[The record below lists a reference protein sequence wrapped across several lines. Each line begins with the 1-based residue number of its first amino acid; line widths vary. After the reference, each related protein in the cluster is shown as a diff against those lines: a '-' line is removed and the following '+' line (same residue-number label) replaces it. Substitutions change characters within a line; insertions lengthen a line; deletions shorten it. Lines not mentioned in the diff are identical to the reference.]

1 MRSMLRMNHMPIFRT
16 VQVCIALGIL
26 TLPGCRQF
34 GDFGAGKKEDTSA
47 SAAAANPNQV
57 ILPLFTPAAGSYNA
71 TQSVAAASATA
82 GATICYTTDGVTTP
96 TCNAATGTCITGTTY
111 AANISVPASQTL
123 MAVACKAGMI
133 NSIVSSA
140 IYTIDSTAPTI
151 SLTAPTTSTY
161 VTNAQVSYT
170 TNEACGTGSITWTRT
185 AGTADPGSPR
195 VQALTGAELT
205 SGTHTAVTL
214 ANNPALIDGATYSL
228 TFNCSDAAGNAA
240 TASTVTGVTYDGA
253 VPVISGIGPANGSF
267 MNTTQVSYTLS
278 ENCNTGNVTWT
289 RTGGTADPGSPR
301 VQAMSAAEKLA
312 GAHNNIT
319 LGSAPALV
327 SGTVYSISFDCTD
340 LAGQAA
346 TTQTNTSITFDN
358 VLPVISAVSPATSTF
373 VNNTQVS
380 YTLSETCNTGAITWA
395 QTGGNADVGAPH
407 TKALTP
413 GELTAGA
420 HTAITI
426 TNNPT
431 LVSGAIY
438 TLTFT
443 CLDASGNAATAI
455 TRTNVTYD
463 NTSVVISAVAPASSA
478 YVNNTQVSY
487 TLSETCTTGS
497 ITWTRT
503 GGTAD
508 PGSPRV
514 QALTGVELNVG
525 AHTAITLTNNPALV
539 DGTVYTV
546 QFDCTD
552 AAANAATPVTVTA
565 VTYDV
570 TVPVISG
577 VAPLASTFVN
587 HQQVTYTLSETCATG
602 TVNWTYT
609 GGTASGSFNQGLI
622 AGELTVG
629 VHGPFTI
636 SNNPVL
642 VSGAVYTVT
651 FSCTDLAGNVAT
663 SISRTSVTFDNTP
676 PTITL
681 SNLRNNSPL
690 NTGFAIGTAADNVGL
705 TIVDVSLDAGGYTAA
720 TGTTTWKFAL
730 PSAGATW
737 LDRSSHAIVARAQ
750 DAAGNITMTTSIS
763 VRKGTNQDING
774 DGYPDV
780 AAGGW
785 KYNPAAAVQ
794 TGRAYVFYGGP
805 AGIASIGAGS
815 AGAYITGEAAN
826 NNFSRNIAMG
836 DFNGDGFAD
845 LAVAAYGYAS
855 SQGRVYI
862 FNGSAGAG
870 ITGNLTAASASRI
883 ITGNVASDSFG
894 SVIITGNANN
904 DGYTDLIVG
913 ANGYTASTGRVYAFY
928 GGAGG
933 ITQTTAATAS
943 VTITGEASSQFGGSL
958 ALGDFNNDGF
968 GDLAVGAPFYSASAG
983 RAYIFYGSGP
993 GLPGGTAGM
1002 VTAIATGTLTDAYG
1016 GSIAAG
1022 DINADGA
1029 TDLVVG
1035 AYGFSSNSGKAYVY
1049 YGVTGS
1055 GIALSNGGVA
1065 GANFVGTNASAFF
1078 TTSVAIA
1085 DVNADG
1091 FGDLMVGS
1099 YGCTVNPAGCAYI
1112 FYGQGSVWTSG
1123 PATLAGYQAT
1133 GTTGGDNFGRAVGA
1147 TDANGDGYPDFM
1159 VGANL
1164 RNSGITSQGAGYIF
1178 NSSASG
1184 PGISVAASANT
1195 ILIGEAPA
1203 AGGTEFAINF
1213 FR

>member
-1 MRSMLRMNHMPIFRT
+1 MRTAAVAGSMI
-16 VQVCIALGIL
+16 IL
-26 TLPGCRQF
+26 FLAGCKQF
-34 GDFGAGKKEDTSA
+34 GDFGAGKKGD
-47 SAAAANPNQV
+47 AAAITAPTNPNQV
-57 ILPLFTPAAGSYNA
+57 VLPLFTPAAGSYNA

-96 TCNAATGTCITGTTY
+96 DCNATTGTCITGTTY
-111 AANISVPASQTL
+111 GANISVPASQTI
-123 MAVACKAGMI
+123 MALACKAGMI

-151 SLTAPTTSTY
+151 ALTAPTATSY

-185 AGTADPGSPR
+185 GGTADPGSPR
-195 VQALTGAELT
+195 VQALIGAELT

-214 ANNPALIDGATYSL
+214 ANNPALVDGTTYTL
-228 TFNCSDAAGNAA
+228 TFNCADAAGNAA
-240 TASTVTGVTYDGA
+240 TVSTVTGVTYDAA
-253 VPVISGIGPANGSF
+253 VPVISAIAPANGAF

-278 ENCNTGNVTWT
+278 ETCLNGSVTWT
-289 RTGGTADPGSPR
+289 QTGGTADPGSPR
-301 VQAMSAAEKLA
+301 IQALTGAELTA
-312 GAHNNIT
+312 GAHTNIT
-319 LGSAPALV
+319 LTNNPALV
-327 SGTVYSISFDCTD
+327 SGAVYSLAFDCTD
-340 LAGQAA
+340 LAARPA
-346 TTQTNTSITFDN
+346 TTQTSTSVTFDN
-358 VLPVISAVSPATSTF
+358 VVPVISAVSPAASTF

-395 QTGGNADVGAPH
+395 QTGGTADVGAPH
-407 TKALTP
+407 TKALMAA
-413 GELTAGA
+413 ELSAGA
-420 HTAITI
+420 HNNITI

-443 CLDASGNAATAI
+443 CIDATGNAATPI
-455 TRTNVTYD
+455 TRTAVTYD
-463 NTSVVISAVAPASSA
+463 NTGVVISAVAPASSA

-487 TLSETCTTGS
+487 TFSEACATAS

-503 GGTAD
+503 AGTAD

-514 QALTGVELNVG
+514 QALTGAELNTG

-552 AAANAATPVTVTA
+552 AAANTSTPITVTN

-587 HQQVTYTLSETCATG
+587 HQQVTYTLSETCLTG
-602 TVNWTYT
+602 GVNWTYT

-622 AGELTVG
+622 AGELTTG

-642 VSGAVYTVT
+642 VSGAVYTIT
-651 FSCTDLAGNVAT
+651 FSCTDLAGNIAT
-663 SISRTSVTFDNTP
+663 PITRTGVTFDNTP

-705 TIVDVSLDAGGYTAA
+705 TVVDVSLDAGGYTAA
-720 TGTTTWKFAL
+720 TGTATWKFAL
-730 PSAGATW
+730 PSGAGTW
-737 LDRSSHAIVARAQ
+737 TDRSMHAIVARAQ
-750 DAAGNITMTTSIS
+750 DAAGNITTTASIS

-785 KYNPAAAVQ
+785 KFNPGAAAQ
-794 TGRAYVFYGGP
+794 TGRAYVFNGGP
-805 AGIASIGAGS
+805 AGISSIGAGS
-815 AGAYITGEAAN
+815 ATTVLTGEAMN

-845 LAVAAYGYAS
+845 LAVAAYGFSS
-855 SQGRVYI
+855 SQGKVYI
-862 FNGSAGAG
+862 YNGGVAG
-870 ITGNLTAASASRI
+870 ITSGPATTANRM
-883 ITGNVASDSFG
+883 ITGEAGTGSFG
-894 SVIITGNANN
+894 SVLITGNTNN
-904 DGYTDLIVG
+904 DGFTDLVVG
-913 ANGYTASTGRVYAFY
+913 ANGYSASTGRVYAFY

-933 ITQTTAATAS
+933 VTQTTAGTAN
-943 VTITGEASSQFGGSL
+943 VIITGEPSSQFGGSL

-968 GDLAVGAPFYSASAG
+968 GDLAVGAPAHTTNTG
-983 RAYIFYGSGP
+983 RSYIFYGSAP
-993 GLPGGTAGM
+993 GLPGVTAAVGTAL
-1002 VTAIATGTLTDAYG
+1002 ATGGTAADAFG
-1016 GSIAAG
+1016 GSMTAG
-1022 DINADGA
+1022 DINGDGA

-1035 AYGFSSNSGKAYVY
+1035 AYGFSTNSGRAYVF
-1049 YGVTGS
+1049 YGATGA
-1055 GIALSNGGVA
+1055 GIPLTNTLSP
-1065 GANFVGTNASAFF
+1065 GATFTGTNTNAFF
-1078 TTSVAIA
+1078 TTSVSIV

-1123 PATLAGYQAT
+1123 AATLAGYQAT
-1133 GTTGGDNFGRAVGA
+1133 GTTSGDNFGRAVGA

-1164 RNSGITSQGAGYIF
+1164 RNSGVAGQGAGYIF

-1184 PGISVAASANT
+1184 PGINVAASANT
-1195 ILIGEAPA
+1195 ILTGELLAT
-1203 AGGTEFAINF
+1203 GTEFAINF